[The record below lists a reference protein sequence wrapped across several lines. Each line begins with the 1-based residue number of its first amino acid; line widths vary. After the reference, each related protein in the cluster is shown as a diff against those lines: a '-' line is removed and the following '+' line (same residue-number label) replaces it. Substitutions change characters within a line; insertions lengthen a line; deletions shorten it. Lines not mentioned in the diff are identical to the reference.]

1 MIRVNLRAFETS
13 SGATP
18 MSIAM
23 DPVYATTATRITQNP
38 FSWSTLGGAAAA
50 ASKCSPIDED
60 LRALQQIGAK
70 VRFTRGETIFNDG
83 DEATH
88 CYKVISGAVR
98 LCKHMADGRRQIA
111 DFLLA
116 GDLFGFMQFGQYKF
130 SAEAI
135 GDVVLMCYP
144 QRHVAR
150 LSSSMPNLRG
160 RVLVLLSQRLLGMQ
174 DHLVMLG
181 RQTAKERIA
190 SFLLHIA
197 ERSDAEEDLAFDLPM
212 SRQDIADYL
221 GLTIETVC
229 RMLSELKREKVIA
242 IPNVGQI
249 IVKDIASL
257 QTLTE
262 GGE

>member
-1 MIRVNLRAFETS
+1 MSFAMPETILNR
-13 SGATP
+13 TN
-18 MSIAM
+18 
-23 DPVYATTATRITQNP
+23 DNP
-38 FSWSTLGGAAAA
+38 FSWSTPGAGVAK
-50 ASKCSPIDED
+50 SRPVDED
-60 LRALQQIGAK
+60 LRALQQVGMK
-70 VRFTRGETIFNDG
+70 VRYGRNETIFNDG
-83 DEATH
+83 DEATN

-98 LCKHMADGRRQIA
+98 LCKHMTDGRRQIA

-116 GDLFGFMQFGQYKF
+116 GDFFGFMQFGTYKF
-130 SAEAI
+130 TAEAV

-144 QRHVAR
+144 QRQVAR

-160 RVLVLLSQRLLGMQ
+160 RLLVLLSQRLIGMQ

-181 RQTAKERIA
+181 RQSAKERVA

-197 ERSDAEEDLAFDLPM
+197 ERSDAEAGEAFDLPM

-229 RMLSELKREKVIA
+229 RMLSELKRERIIA
-242 IPNVGQI
+242 IPSLGQ
-249 IVKDIASL
+249 VVLNDKDALESL
-257 QTLTE
+257 MD

>member
-1 MIRVNLRAFETS
+1 MSFAVNSVSETTLPRAN
-13 SGATP
+13 
-18 MSIAM
+18 
-23 DPVYATTATRITQNP
+23 QNP
-38 FSWSTLGGAAAA
+38 FSWSTPGAGAAATFK
-50 ASKCSPIDED
+50 SSPVDED
-60 LRALQQIGAK
+60 LRALQQVGMK
-70 VRFTRGETIFNDG
+70 VRYARNETIFHDG
-83 DEATH
+83 DEAAN

-116 GDLFGFMQFGQYKF
+116 GDFFGFMQFGNYKF
-130 SAEAI
+130 TAEAV

-144 QRHVAR
+144 QRQVAR

-160 RVLVLLSQRLLGMQ
+160 RLLTLLSQRLLGMQ

-181 RQTAKERIA
+181 RKTAKERVA

-197 ERSDAEEDLAFDLPM
+197 ERSDAEEDSPFELPM

-229 RMLSELKREKVIA
+229 RMLTELKRARIIA
-242 IPNVGQI
+242 TPSISE
-249 IVKDIASL
+249 IVLTDMDDL
-257 QTLTE
+257 QALSE
-262 GGE
+262 SGE

>member
-1 MIRVNLRAFETS
+1 MLV
-13 SGATP
+13 AT
-18 MSIAM
+18 
-23 DPVYATTATRITQNP
+23 DLVYTTALNQNP
-38 FSWSTLGGAAAA
+38 FGRSALAAGAVTTFK
-50 ASKCSPIDED
+50 SSPVDED
-60 LRALQQIGAK
+60 LRALQQVGIK
-70 VRFTRGETIFNDG
+70 VRFARNETIFSDG
-83 DEATH
+83 DEATN

-98 LCKHMADGRRQIA
+98 LCKHMSDGRRQIA

-116 GDLFGFMQFGQYKF
+116 GDFFGFMQFGNYKF
-130 SAEAI
+130 TAEAV

-144 QRHVAR
+144 QRQVAR

-160 RVLVLLSQRLLGMQ
+160 RLLVLLSQRLLGMQ

-181 RQTAKERIA
+181 RQTAKERVA

-197 ERSDAEEDLAFDLPM
+197 ERSNAEEGLAFELPM

-229 RMLSELKREKVIA
+229 RMLSELKREKIIA
-242 IPNVGQI
+242 IPTTSQVVLN
-249 IVKDIASL
+249 DMDAL
-257 QTLTE
+257 QALTD

>member
-1 MIRVNLRAFETS
+1 MSV
-13 SGATP
+13 AT
-18 MSIAM
+18 A
-23 DPVYATTATRITQNP
+23 PVYATTATRIVQNP
-38 FSWSTLGGAAAA
+38 LPSSALGGATATSTPA
-50 ASKCSPIDED
+50 IDPD
-60 LRALQQIGAK
+60 LRGLQQIGVK
-70 VRFTRGETIFNDG
+70 VRFSRNETIFNDG
-83 DEATH
+83 DEANN

-98 LCKHMADGRRQIA
+98 LCKHLADGRRQIA

-116 GDLFGFMQFGQYKF
+116 GDLFGFMQFGHYKF
-130 SAEAI
+130 TAEAV

-144 QRHVAR
+144 QRQVAR

-160 RVLVLLSQRLLGMQ
+160 RLLVLLSQRLLGMQ

-197 ERSDAEEDLAFDLPM
+197 DRSDAEEGLVFDLPM

-229 RMLSELKREKVIA
+229 RMLSELKRERIIA

-249 IVKDIASL
+249 VVNDIEAL

>member
-1 MIRVNLRAFETS
+1 
-13 SGATP
+13 
-18 MSIAM
+18 MSVAM
-23 DPVYATTATRITQNP
+23 NSVSATTLPRTNQNP
-38 FSWSTLGGAAAA
+38 FNWSTPGAGAAATFK
-50 ASKCSPIDED
+50 SSPVDED
-60 LRALQQIGAK
+60 LRALQQVGTK
-70 VRFTRGETIFNDG
+70 VRFSRNETIFNDG

-98 LCKHMADGRRQIA
+98 LCKHMTDGRRQIA

-116 GDLFGFMQFGQYKF
+116 GDFFGFMQFGNYNF
-130 SAEAI
+130 TAEAV

-144 QRHVAR
+144 QRQVAR

-160 RVLVLLSQRLLGMQ
+160 RLLVLLSQRLIGMQ

-181 RQTAKERIA
+181 RKTAKERVA

-197 ERSDAEEDLAFDLPM
+197 ERSEAEEDVGFDVPM

-229 RMLSELKREKVIA
+229 RMLSEMKRDRVIA
-242 IPNVGQI
+242 IPSI
-249 IVKDIASL
+249 SEIVVRDMDAL
-257 QTLTE
+257 QALAE
-262 GGE
+262 AGE

>member
-1 MIRVNLRAFETS
+1 
-13 SGATP
+13 
-18 MSIAM
+18 M
-23 DPVYATTATRITQNP
+23 DPVYGTTPNRANQNP
-38 FSWSTLGGAAAA
+38 FSWSTLGGAVAGV
-50 ASKCSPIDED
+50 SKSSPVDED
-60 LRALQQIGAK
+60 LRALQQVGMKIRYA
-70 VRFTRGETIFNDG
+70 RNETIFNDG
-83 DEATH
+83 DEAAN

-116 GDLFGFMQFGQYKF
+116 GDCFGFMQFGNYKF
-130 SAEAI
+130 TAEAV

-144 QRHVAR
+144 QGQVAR
-150 LSSSMPNLRG
+150 LSGLMPNLRG
-160 RVLVLLSQRLLGMQ
+160 RLLVLLSQRLLGMQ

-181 RQTAKERIA
+181 RQTAKERVA

-197 ERSDAEEDLAFDLPM
+197 ERSDAEEGLAFELPM

-229 RMLSELKREKVIA
+229 RMLSELKRERVIA
-242 IPNVGQI
+242 IP
-249 IVKDIASL
+249 SL
-257 QTLTE
+257 SQVVLNDMEALQALTE

>member
-1 MIRVNLRAFETS
+1 
-13 SGATP
+13 

-23 DPVYATTATRITQNP
+23 DPVYATTATRIPQNP

-50 ASKCSPIDED
+50 TSKSSPIDED
-60 LRALQQIGAK
+60 LRALQQVGAK
-70 VRFTRGETIFNDG
+70 VRFSRGETIFNDG
-83 DEATH
+83 DEAAN

-98 LCKHMADGRRQIA
+98 LCKHMVDGRRQIA

-116 GDLFGFMQFGQYKF
+116 GDLFGFMQFGHYKF
-130 SAEAI
+130 SAEAV

-144 QRHVAR
+144 QRQIAR

-160 RVLVLLSQRLLGMQ
+160 RLLVLLSQRLLGMQ
-174 DHLVMLG
+174 DHLVVLG

-190 SFLLHIA
+190 SFLMHIA
-197 ERSDAEEDLAFDLPM
+197 ERSDAEENLAFSLPM

-229 RMLSELKREKVIA
+229 RMLSELKREKIIA

-249 IVKDIASL
+249 VVKDIASL
-257 QTLTE
+257 HTLTE

>member
-1 MIRVNLRAFETS
+1 
-13 SGATP
+13 
-18 MSIAM
+18 MSVAM
-23 DPVYATTATRITQNP
+23 DPVYSTTATRITQNP
-38 FSWSTLGGAAAA
+38 FSWSTLGRTAPGT
-50 ASKCSPIDED
+50 SKSLPIDED
-60 LRALQQIGAK
+60 LRALQQIGTK
-70 VRFTRGETIFNDG
+70 VRFARNETIFNDG
-83 DEATH
+83 DEATN

-116 GDLFGFMQFGQYKF
+116 GDFFGFMQFGHYKF
-130 SAEAI
+130 TAEAV
-135 GDVVLMCYP
+135 GNVVLMRYP
-144 QRHVAR
+144 QRQVAR

-160 RVLVLLSQRLLGMQ
+160 RLLVLLSQRLLGMQ

-197 ERSDAEEDLAFDLPM
+197 ERSDAEEHIAFDLPM

-229 RMLSELKREKVIA
+229 RMLSELKRDRVIA
-242 IPNVGQI
+242 IPNAGQ
-249 IVKDIASL
+249 VVLNDMDALSAL
-257 QTLTE
+257 AE
-262 GGE
+262 GAE

>member
-1 MIRVNLRAFETS
+1 MSV
-13 SGATP
+13 ATN
-18 MSIAM
+18 S
-23 DPVYATTATRITQNP
+23 VSATTLPRASQNP
-38 FSWSTLGGAAAA
+38 FSWSAPGAGAAVTVK
-50 ASKCSPIDED
+50 SSPVDED
-60 LRALQQIGAK
+60 LRALQQVGTK
-70 VRFTRGETIFNDG
+70 VRYARNETIFNDG

-98 LCKHMADGRRQIA
+98 LCKHMSDGRRQIA

-116 GDLFGFMQFGQYKF
+116 GDFFGFVQFGNYKF
-130 SAEAI
+130 SAEAV

-144 QRHVAR
+144 QRQVAR

-160 RVLVLLSQRLLGMQ
+160 RLLMLLSQRLIGMQ

-181 RQTAKERIA
+181 RQTAKERVA
-190 SFLLHIA
+190 SFLMHIA
-197 ERSDAEEDLAFDLPM
+197 ERSDAEENVAFELPM

-229 RMLSELKREKVIA
+229 RMLSELKRERIIA
-242 IPNVGQI
+242 IP
-249 IVKDIASL
+249 SL
-257 QTLTE
+257 SEMMLNDMDALQALTE

>member
-1 MIRVNLRAFETS
+1 
-13 SGATP
+13 
-18 MSIAM
+18 MSAAM
-23 DPVYATTATRITQNP
+23 DPVNARTSARNAP
-38 FSWSTLGGAAAA
+38 WSTLGGEAG
-50 ASKCSPIDED
+50 ASAPGIDPD
-60 LRALQQIGAK
+60 LRALQQVGVK
-70 VRFTRGETIFNDG
+70 VRFARNETIFSDG
-83 DEATH
+83 DEATN

-98 LCKHMADGRRQIA
+98 LCKHLADGRRQIA

-116 GDLFGFMQFGQYKF
+116 GDLFGFMQFGHYKF
-130 SAEAI
+130 TAEAV

-144 QRHVAR
+144 QRQVAR

-160 RVLVLLSQRLLGMQ
+160 RLFMLLSQRLLGMQ

-197 ERSDAEEDLAFDLPM
+197 ERSDAEEGLAFDLPM

-229 RMLSELKREKVIA
+229 RMLSGLKRQKIIA
-242 IPNVGQI
+242 IPSPSQVVLN
-249 IVKDIASL
+249 DIDAL
-257 QTLTE
+257 RALTE
-262 GGE
+262 GAE